1 MSTTRAQI
9 EAILRQQ
16 RPYLAAKYGVW
27 RIGLF
32 GSFAHGTPNED
43 SDVDIVVEFAQPIGL
58 RFVELAEYLEQLL
71 GRKVDILTPDGIQGI
86 RVPGVADSIRE
97 SIVYV

>member
-9 EAILRQQ
+9 EALLRQH
-16 RPYLAAKYGVW
+16 RPYLAAKYGVR

-32 GSFAHGTPNED
+32 GSFAKDAPDEA

-58 RFVELAEYLEQLL
+58 QFVELAEYLEALL

-86 RVPGVADSIRE
+86 RVPEVAQSIRE